1 MGSPGERQTA
11 TERRQPAGRPHPRAA
26 CVRRGDGLHRAVR
39 GGAARRGAGSARH
52 RRSKTCSTRSRRRGI
67 ELKDDCGREVAEQ
80 VTYANDALAAVTT
93 DALQLFLREVNRFD
107 LLTAAQE
114 VDLAKRIERGDRH
127 AKAMMVNANLRLVI
141 SIARR
146 YQGNQL
152 TLLDLIQEGILG
164 LIRATEK
171 FDWRRGYK
179 FSTYATWWIRQA
191 VERGIAN
198 GARTIRLPV
207 YVVEREKKIARAQ
220 RRLTTALGR
229 QPTEEEIARAA
240 EMPLTQVRDVQ
251 AAARTVTSLDK
262 PLGEQENTSLADV
275 LESPD
280 AAPAEEVEL
289 SLTEEVVRKALA
301 ELARRPPDG
310 ARAALRAHRR
320 RRAAHDRAGGGAARN
335 LAQQG
340 PPARGGRS
348 GAAGTHAGDRR
359 AAGAGLELRAAHGSG
374 TRLLP
379 CSAPNVRPGIRR

>member
-1 MGSPGERQTA
+1 MASVEQRTAEPGDSRLEQRV
-11 TERRQPAGRPHPRAA
+11 RALLA
-26 CVRRGDGLHRAVR
+26 YGEDTGCVELSEVARLAEECDLPDAAVEDLLDQVE
-39 GGAARRGAGSARH
+39 
-52 RRSKTCSTRSRRRGI
+52 RRGI
-67 ELKDDCGREVAEQ
+67 DLKDNCGREVPEQ
-80 VTYANDALAAVTT
+80 VSYANDALAAVTT
-93 DALQLFLREVNRFD
+93 DALQLFLQEVNRFD

-114 VDLAKRIERGDRH
+114 VDLAKRIERGDRN

-220 RRLTTALGR
+220 RNLITALGR
-229 QPTEEEIARAA
+229 QPTEDEIAAAA
-240 EMPLTQVRDVQ
+240 ELPIAQVRDIQ

-262 PLGEQENTSLADV
+262 PLGEQEEASLGDL
-275 LESPD
+275 LESTETRPD
-280 AAPAEEVEL
+280 EEVEL
-289 SLTEEVVRKALA
+289 SLREEVVRTALA
-301 ELARRPPDG
+301 ELPDDQ
-310 ARAALRAHRR
+310 R
-320 RRAAHDRAGGGAARN
+320 
-335 LAQQG
+335 
-340 PPARGGRS
+340 
-348 GAAGTHAGDRR
+348 TV
-359 AAGAGLELRAAHGSG
+359 LELRYGLTDEGEPSTIEQVVERLGMSRNKVRRLESDALGRLARTREIAALQE
-374 TRLLP
+374 T
-379 CSAPNVRPGIRR
+379 V

>member
-1 MGSPGERQTA
+1 MGSASQRRTPRSPEIRREDRIRALLAYGEET
-11 TERRQPAGRPHPRAA
+11 G
-26 CVRRGDGLHRAVR
+26 C
-39 GGAARRGAGSARH
+39 
-52 RRSKTCSTRSRRRGI
+52 I
-67 ELKDDCGREVAEQ
+67 ELSEVAQLAEELDLSDAAVESLLDQIESSSDVELSDDCGRALAEQ

-93 DALQLFLREVNRFD
+93 DALQLFLREVNRFE

-114 VDLAKRIERGDRH
+114 VELAKRIERGDRH
-127 AKAMMVNANLRLVI
+127 AKSLMINANLRLVI

-146 YQGNQL
+146 YQGHEL

-229 QPTEEEIARAA
+229 QPTDDEIAHAA
-240 EMPLTQVRDVQ
+240 DMPIEQVREIQ
-251 AAARTVTSLDK
+251 GAARTVTSLDK
-262 PLGEQENTSLADV
+262 PLAEQEETPLRDV

-280 AAPAEEVEL
+280 TQPAEEVEL
-289 SLTEEVVRKALA
+289 SLREEVVRIALA
-301 ELARRPPDG
+301 ELPVDQRAVLELRYGLNGTDEPRTIAEVVEKLGMSRNKVRRLEADALARL
-310 ARAALRAHRR
+310 ARTREIAALREA
-320 RRAAHDRAGGGAARN
+320 
-335 LAQQG
+335 
-340 PPARGGRS
+340 
-348 GAAGTHAGDRR
+348 
-359 AAGAGLELRAAHGSG
+359 
-374 TRLLP
+374 
-379 CSAPNVRPGIRR
+379 V